1 MDKPIAQ
8 HVTFYRAE
16 GRYNILDSSE
26 VSAQY
31 IFRLPPDAPN
41 KLSRSF
47 LIDIDKDYT
56 YSNDD
61 MTALELAEWIQSVF
75 DSYWIHT
82 SKKQVAELVEYL
94 RSIEGQEEIK
104 RAEYN
109 LEYAKYQVWEWTN
122 KLNEYQGVFDKLTAE
137 ESKL

>member
-16 GRYNILDSSE
+16 GRYNMLNSSE

-31 IFRLPPDAPN
+31 IFSLPPDAPN

-47 LIDIDKDYT
+47 LIDLDKDYN

-75 DSYWIHT
+75 DSYWIYT
-82 SKKQVAELVEYL
+82 GKKQVAELVEYL
-94 RSIEGQEEIK
+94 RSIEGQEEVK
-104 RAEYN
+104 RAEYD
-109 LEYAKYQVWEWTN
+109 LAYANYQVWYWTQ
-122 KLNEYQGVFDKLTAE
+122 KQLEYQKNSDLRVVEDE
-137 ESKL
+137 I